1 MIERDRLV
9 AGGSGVLGQVAAA
22 LAHQLLD
29 ALLGPVEDMVTAT
42 RQGDSVLVD
51 RQRILEA
58 ELAGLELFDDVAE
71 LLEDVIDPE
80 LVYCAVLRCRRLG

>member
-29 ALLGPVEDMVTAT
+29 AFLGPVEDMVTAAGE
-42 RQGDSVLVD
+42 GDPVLVD
-51 RQRILEA
+51 CERGLEA
-58 ELAGLELFDDVAE
+58 ELAGFELFDDVAE

-80 LVYCAVLRCRRLG
+80 LVYCAALRC